1 MAIKKI
7 EMGII
12 PLNTRTKTFQ
22 RW

>member
-7 EMGII
+7 EMRII